1 MSKKYKSYSKED
13 KLSLLR
19 DYYQSGLSKNS
30 FCKSRGISSIRLL
43 NTWLKVFVNEK
54 ELLSLQ
60 SEQANIT
67 DMANRS
73 KESYQEENAQL
84 KQRIKELEKALSFSK
99 LETEARDLM
108 ITRAEEYFDIPILQ
122 CRLNKA
128 YDYAAAHPD
137 TLVITSGGQG
147 RDEWRPEGDAMR
159 DYLIAKGLPA
169 DRVLAESGSTST
181 EENFAFSLTILREHG
196 FDETTPIVYVSNAF
210 HCYRAGK
217 YAALA
222 GFTKATALP
231 AATPLRSVLPCYLRE
246 ALALL
251 YYWVFK
257 TSASGPMH
265 AMVGLLELNKNFFY
279 K

>member
-108 ITRAEEYFDIPILQ
+108 ITRAEEYFDIPI
-122 CRLNKA
+122 RK
-128 YDYAAAHPD
+128 
-137 TLVITSGGQG
+137 ISG
-147 RDEWRPEGDAMR
+147 
-159 DYLIAKGLPA
+159 AK
-169 DRVLAESGSTST
+169 
-181 EENFAFSLTILREHG
+181 
-196 FDETTPIVYVSNAF
+196 
-210 HCYRAGK
+210 
-217 YAALA
+217 
-222 GFTKATALP
+222 
-231 AATPLRSVLPCYLRE
+231 
-246 ALALL
+246 
-251 YYWVFK
+251 
-257 TSASGPMH
+257 
-265 AMVGLLELNKNFFY
+265 
-279 K
+279 

>member
-19 DYYQSGLSKNS
+19 DYYQSGLSENS

-108 ITRAEEYFDIPILQ
+108 ITRAEEYFDIPI
-122 CRLNKA
+122 RKK
-128 YDYAAAHPD
+128 
-137 TLVITSGGQG
+137 SG
-147 RDEWRPEGDAMR
+147 
-159 DYLIAKGLPA
+159 AK
-169 DRVLAESGSTST
+169 
-181 EENFAFSLTILREHG
+181 
-196 FDETTPIVYVSNAF
+196 
-210 HCYRAGK
+210 
-217 YAALA
+217 
-222 GFTKATALP
+222 
-231 AATPLRSVLPCYLRE
+231 
-246 ALALL
+246 
-251 YYWVFK
+251 
-257 TSASGPMH
+257 
-265 AMVGLLELNKNFFY
+265 
-279 K
+279 

>member
-30 FCKSRGISSIRLL
+30 FCKSGGIAAVKSL
-43 NTWLKVFVNEK
+43 NTWLKVFANEK

-108 ITRAEEYFDIPILQ
+108 ITRAEEYFDIPI
-122 CRLNKA
+122 RKK
-128 YDYAAAHPD
+128 
-137 TLVITSGGQG
+137 SG
-147 RDEWRPEGDAMR
+147 
-159 DYLIAKGLPA
+159 AK
-169 DRVLAESGSTST
+169 
-181 EENFAFSLTILREHG
+181 
-196 FDETTPIVYVSNAF
+196 
-210 HCYRAGK
+210 
-217 YAALA
+217 
-222 GFTKATALP
+222 
-231 AATPLRSVLPCYLRE
+231 
-246 ALALL
+246 
-251 YYWVFK
+251 
-257 TSASGPMH
+257 
-265 AMVGLLELNKNFFY
+265 
-279 K
+279 